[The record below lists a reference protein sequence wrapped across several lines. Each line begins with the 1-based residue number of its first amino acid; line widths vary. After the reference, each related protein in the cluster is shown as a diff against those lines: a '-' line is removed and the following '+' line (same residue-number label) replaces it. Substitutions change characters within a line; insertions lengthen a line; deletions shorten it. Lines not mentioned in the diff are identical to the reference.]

1 MIKIFTL
8 ALSFFLLNPAARAET
23 IKLPLE
29 KFTASPSLEM
39 RCISGGQNLSIPIP
53 ERWNVHKIN
62 LSLHY
67 TVSNN
72 LVGDI
77 SQMAIKFNGEL
88 VAQMKLNPQAPTVTT
103 DISIPVTYLEPGYST
118 VTFQVAQH
126 YLTSQCEQPCSPDL
140 WTNVSVKDSFLQI
153 DYDLKPLPLRLG
165 EASNWIFDPKQFPEA
180 AVNLIIDA
188 TTPESVT
195 LAGIVA
201 SGIARHFD
209 YRKVKFSHSLD
220 IKPGMDNVLVGTTK
234 FAGGALARYGIKL
247 APTDGGLIKIFHL
260 PKIFSLPGDDGGVDD
275 RHALVV
281 VIGDE
286 EKPLKITAETFA
298 SMSLPYPGTDE
309 LHAYGF
315 NMPDI
320 SMYGGRQVLTSDKVH
335 DFNSL
340 GMPTASFYGLSG
352 RFTKHGYVGNEADLS
367 FRLPPDFLIKQNQ
380 SAKLILNFSYGAGMR
395 PDSTLS
401 LAVNDKQ
408 VRDIHLDSVGG
419 NYIDG
424 YKIDLPTYLFK
435 PGSNT
440 ITFKPYLNTN
450 RQVCDAVNTDGL
462 FVTIHDN
469 STLYF
474 PPMPHFVEMPKLEL
488 FALNGFPFT
497 RWPDGFETLVYLPQP
512 DNASI
517 DTAFNLIG
525 MITQKNG
532 FPLFGTHVT
541 FTEPENWAG
550 EMLVVGRTSAIPKS
564 IMDRAPMQTDGVA
577 TVPYPVN
584 RSWDSETSISLST
597 QKSGLGEG
605 SGLLMEFESA
615 NKKGRSVVLA
625 TAQTEKD
632 LLALGDALLKPG
644 IQARM
649 TGDLALIKL
658 DVPDYD
664 LTSLAVGKKYST
676 GNKGNV
682 SIIDSFLYANI
693 YVLYGLIALTILV
706 LSMLGYWLLRR
717 YRGKREN
724 K

>member
-1 MIKIFTL
+1 MIKIFML
-8 ALSFFLLNPAARAET
+8 GLSLFLLNPTAHAET

-29 KFTASPSLEM
+29 KFTPSPALEM

-53 ERWNVHKIN
+53 ERWNVRKIN
-62 LSLHY
+62 LGLHY
-67 TVSNN
+67 TVSNT
-72 LVGDI
+72 LIGDI
-77 SQMAIKFNGEL
+77 SQMVIKFNGEL
-88 VAQMKLNPQAPTVTT
+88 VTQMKLNPQAPTVTV
-103 DISIPVTYLEPGYST
+103 DIPIPVTHLETGYNT

-140 WTNVSVKDSFLQI
+140 WTNISLKDSFLQI

-180 AVNLIIDA
+180 TINLIIDS
-188 TTPESVT
+188 TTPESMT
-195 LAGIVA
+195 LAGMVA

-209 YRKVKFSHSLD
+209 YRKVRFSHSLG

-234 FAGGALARYGIKL
+234 FASGALARYGIKL
-247 APTDGGLIKIFHL
+247 AAADGGLIKIFHL
-260 PKIFSLPGDDGGVDD
+260 PGDGVGKDD
-275 RHALVV
+275 RHALIVV
-281 VIGDE
+281 AGED
-286 EKPLKITAETFA
+286 EKPLKIAAETFA
-298 SMSLPYPGTDE
+298 NMSLPYPGTDE
-309 LHAYGF
+309 MHAYGF
-315 NMPDI
+315 EMPDI
-320 SMYGGRQVLTSDKVH
+320 SMYGGRQVLTSDKIY
-335 DFNSL
+335 DFNSM
-340 GMPTASFYGLSG
+340 GMSTATFYGFSG
-352 RFTKHGYVGNEADLS
+352 KSTKRGYVGNGSELS

-380 SAKLILNFSYGAGMR
+380 QAKLVLNFSYGAGMR
-395 PDSTLS
+395 SDSTISLS
-401 LAVNDKQ
+401 VNDKQ
-408 VRDIHLDSVGG
+408 VRDIHLDSASG

-435 PGSNT
+435 PGANT
-440 ITFKPYLNTN
+440 IAFKPYLNTQ

-462 FVTIHDN
+462 FVTIQDN

-512 DNASI
+512 DGASV

-532 FPLFGTHVT
+532 FPLFGTRVV
-541 FTEPENWAG
+541 FTEPTDWDG
-550 EMLVVGRTSAIPKS
+550 EMLVVGKTSSIPKS
-564 IMDRAPMQTDGVA
+564 IMDRAPMQMEGVG

-584 RSWDSETSISLST
+584 RGWDSETSLSVSK

-605 SGLLMEFESA
+605 SGVLMEFESA
-615 NKKGRSVVLA
+615 HKKGRSVVLA

-632 LLALGDALLKPG
+632 LLALGDALLRPG
-644 IQARM
+644 IQSRM
-649 TGDLALIKL
+649 TGDMALIKL

-664 LTSLAVGKKYST
+664 LTSLMVGKKYST
-676 GNKGNV
+676 GNKG
-682 SIIDSFLYANI
+682 SISFIDSFLYANT
-693 YVLYGLIALTILV
+693 YVFYGLIALAIFV

-717 YRGKREN
+717 YRGKRGSE
-724 K
+724 

>member
-8 ALSFFLLNPAARAET
+8 ILSFFLLTSAARAET

-29 KFTASPSLEM
+29 KFTASSALEM

-53 ERWNVHKIN
+53 ERWDVHKIN
-62 LSLHY
+62 LGLHY

-77 SQMAIKFNGEL
+77 SQMVVKFNGEM

-103 DISIPVTYLEPGYST
+103 DISIPVTYLEPGYNT

-126 YLTSQCEQPCSPDL
+126 YLASQCEQPCAPNL

-165 EASNWIFDPKQFPEA
+165 EAANWIFDPKQFPEA
-180 AVNLIIDA
+180 SVNLIIDS

-195 LAGIVA
+195 LAGIAA

-209 YRKVKFSHSLD
+209 YRKVKFSHSTD
-220 IKPGMDNVLVGTTK
+220 IKPGMDNVLVGTTQ
-234 FAGGALARYGIKL
+234 FADAALARYGIKL
-247 APTDGGLIKIFHL
+247 APSDGGLIRILHL
-260 PKIFSLPGDDGGVDD
+260 PIDGGAADD
-275 RHALVV
+275 RHALIVV
-281 VIGDE
+281 AGDD
-286 EKPLKITAETFA
+286 EKPLKIAAETFA
-298 SMSLPYPGTDE
+298 NMSLPYPGMDE

-320 SMYGGRQVLTSDKVH
+320 SMYGGRQVLSSDKVY
-335 DFNSL
+335 DFNSM
-340 GMPTASFYGLSG
+340 GMSTSSFYGFSG
-352 RFTKHGYVGNEADLS
+352 KATKRGYVGNGSELS

-380 SAKLILNFSYGAGMR
+380 SAKLVLNFSYGAGMR
-395 PDSTLS
+395 SDSTLS

-408 VRDIHLDSVGG
+408 VRDIHLDSADG

-435 PGSNT
+435 PGANT
-440 ITFKPYLNTN
+440 ITFKPYLNTQ

-462 FVTIHDN
+462 FVTIHEN

-517 DTAFNLIG
+517 DTAFDLIG

-532 FPLFGTHVT
+532 FPLFGTQVT
-541 FTEPENWAG
+541 FTDPEDWGG
-550 EMLVVGRTSAIPKS
+550 EMLVIGRAAAIPKS
-564 IMDRAPMQTDGVA
+564 IMDRAPMQVDGVA

-584 RSWDSETSISLST
+584 RSWDSETSISLSK

-615 NKKGRSVVLA
+615 HKKGRSVVLA

-632 LLALGDALLKPG
+632 LLALADALLTPG

-649 TGDLALIKL
+649 AGDLALVKF
-658 DVPDYD
+658 DVPGYA
-664 LTSLAVGKKYST
+664 LTSLTVGKKYST

-682 SIIDSFLYANI
+682 SIIDSFLYANSYVI
-693 YVLYGLIALTILV
+693 YVLIALAILV

-717 YRGKREN
+717 YRAKRATE
-724 K
+724 